1 MKYFTIEELS
11 RSATAERLGIVNKGD
26 ARIVENLT
34 VLTDC
39 LLDPRRAVWGAP
51 LRVTSGYRCPALNRA
66 VGGVANSHHLRGMAA
81 DLVTVANS
89 QCENERLF
97 DVLISSGLR
106 WTQAIMERSRRGV
119 TWVHVAYDPA
129 DLRGEV
135 LSRMA

>member
-39 LLDPRRAVWGAP
+39 LLDPLRALWGAP

-81 DLVTVANS
+81 DLVTMSNRVG
-89 QCENERLF
+89 ENRRLM
-97 DVLISSGLR
+97 DVLVGSGLR
-106 WTQAIMERSRRGV
+106 WTQAIWECNRHGA

-129 DLRGEV
+129 DLKGEI
-135 LSRMA
+135 R